1 MSMLTPERWQE
12 ISPYL
17 DQALSLPENER
28 RAWLQSFRTEKPEL
42 ASFLQ
47 TLLEEHRAI
56 SEERFLE
63 HGPAVASGSSLAGQ
77 TVGPYQLVAPIGH
90 GGMGSVW
97 LAERSDGRFERRVA
111 IKFLHFSVAVGGAER
126 FKREGRILGQLAHPH
141 IAQLIDA
148 GMTPK
153 GEPYLVLEYIE
164 GEHIDEY
171 CDKRNLDVDSRLR
184 LFLDVLSAV
193 AQAHA
198 SLVVHRDVKPSNV
211 LVRKDGEVKLLDFGI
226 AKLLA
231 DDLTP
236 GAATFLTLE
245 EGGALTPRF
254 AAPEQVTGGTI
265 TTATDVYALGV
276 LLYLLLTGQHPTGA
290 AASSAAELVNA
301 ITRTEPPRASDA
313 LSSSKSESEVV
324 SACAGKRST
333 TPDKLR
339 RLLRCDLDTI
349 LTKALKKN
357 PQERYVSVVAFAG
370 DLQRYLKHKPI
381 SARPDSFTYRA
392 DKFVRRNK
400 LGVALTALALAGIVT
415 AIIAVDREARRAEY
429 RFQQVRKLAHS
440 VLFDLNPEI
449 ELLAGSTKA
458 REVMVKTSLEY
469 LDSLARE
476 SGNDLRLQ
484 LELATAY
491 LKIGDVQGNP
501 NYANL
506 GHAAAALE
514 SYGKAAA
521 IARKIGASPEAL
533 EVLASSY
540 SNMGTVQASQ
550 LGLRSAGREKLRLA
564 TTIADSIP
572 RLTGKQAYRLRLL
585 AYGFLG
591 DLDATLDPMQ
601 AAEPL
606 RRSLEIAREWTGAD
620 PGREPKFLLAV
631 ATREWAD
638 ILWQTGD
645 LNGARNTLLE
655 SLAIFGA
662 VLAQDPNN
670 GDWIREQ
677 QVAEERMGLV
687 SGDPDYF
694 NLGRRAAAAD
704 WLQRVVDGHERLLAA
719 DASDVRAR
727 YGLSEAVA
735 ELGAVYRDLDP
746 RRAQKLY
753 QRSLVLSGSA
763 LESNPQDSEMLYWQS
778 FERIGFASVLE
789 RLGKHAQAMD
799 QLQRAIDVLESLSNG
814 DSEEFSSRQLLA
826 VALRARASYLLQVGD
841 APSAEPELRRSQQI
855 LVTLYQQNPN
865 NLALLRD
872 LADCYR
878 EMGELAAYRSKWKE
892 AKGEYQKSLELWQH
906 WTQIGKSSVYDQRQ
920 RQLVA
925 SLVRLAAKHLSNSS

>member
-63 HGPAVASGSSLAGQ
+63 YGPAVASGSSLAGQ
-77 TVGPYQLVAPIGH
+77 TVGPYQLVAPIGQ

-339 RLLRCDLDTI
+339 RLLRGDLDTI

-400 LGVALTALALAGIVT
+400 LGVALTALALFALVGGVAAT
-415 AIIAVDREARRAEY
+415 IIEARHTEY
-429 RFQQVRKLAHS
+429 RFQQVRKLAHT

-449 ELLAGSTKA
+449 ENLTGATKA
-458 REVMVKTSLEY
+458 RELLVETSLSY

-476 SGNDLRLQ
+476 AGNDPALQ

-491 LKIGDVQGNP
+491 EKIGDVQGNSRFS
-501 NYANL
+501 NL
-506 GHAAAALE
+506 GHPEE
-514 SYGKAAA
+514 SVASYSKAIA
-521 IARKIGASPEAL
+521 IARKLRPSAATL
-533 EVLASSY
+533 EVLARNYSKMGGVLYWSLGRSS
-540 SNMGTVQASQ
+540 A
-550 LGLRSAGREKLRLA
+550 ARENLQIA
-564 TTIADSIP
+564 AMIADSIP
-572 RLTGKQAYRLRLL
+572 EKTGKPAYSVR
-585 AYGFLG
+585 AETYGFLG
-591 DLDATLDPMQ
+591 DLDQTRDAQRAREPLGRSLQ
-601 AAEPL
+601 IARQWVAAEPTPESRHFLAIAIL
-606 RRSLEIAREWTGAD
+606 RWGEVLHQRGDLLGARDDFFEGLRLIEQLLKEQPENASFVRDQAVFWERIGLLLGH
-620 PGREPKFLLAV
+620 PQFLNLREP
-631 ATREWAD
+631 R
-638 ILWQTGD
+638 
-645 LNGARNTLLE
+645 
-655 SLAIFGA
+655 
-662 VLAQDPNN
+662 P
-670 GDWIREQ
+670 
-677 QVAEERMGLV
+677 AEEWMQKVV
-687 SGDPDYF
+687 S
-694 NLGRRAAAAD
+694 NL
-704 WLQRVVDGHERLLAA
+704 ERLLAA
-719 DASDVRAR
+719 DPNNLRAR
-727 YGLSEAVA
+727 FDLGDATA
-735 ELGAVYRDLDP
+735 ELAATYSEPDP
-746 RRAQKLY
+746 GRAEKLY
-753 QRSLVLSGSA
+753 MRALALSSSFLA
-763 LESNPQDSEMLYWQS
+763 SNSQDAEALYWQA
-778 FERIGFASVLE
+778 FDRIGFASLLR
-789 RLGKHAQAMD
+789 RLGKRTEALGELQKAVRTLENLYSRDSMD
-799 QLQRAIDVLESLSNG
+799 LPNRELLGVALHTRASHRLEMSDARNAERDLTR
-814 DSEEFSSRQLLA
+814 SRQLLE
-826 VALRARASYLLQVGD
+826 
-841 APSAEPELRRSQQI
+841 SA
-855 LVTLYQQNPN
+855 YQENPN
-865 NLALLRD
+865 NLELLRD
-872 LADCYR
+872 LGNCYQGFGDLSAHNADW
-878 EMGELAAYRSKWKE
+878 AQ
-892 AKGEYQKSLELWQH
+892 AKTYYQKSLNLWEK
-906 WTQIGKSSVYDQRQ
+906 WTQIGTSTTYDHQR
-920 RQLVA
+920 RDFAAKLVA
-925 SLVRLAAKHLSNSS
+925 RAEKHTLRK